1 MAAIE
6 TAALVYRYGRGVT
19 ALRGVDLAVP
29 EGSVYALL
37 GRNGAGK
44 TTLLKI
50 LTGQLLPTAGAARVL
65 GRDVR
70 AITVADRQRIG
81 YVAEGLRPPGWMT
94 VHQLEAY
101 LAPLYPSWDGKLASE
116 LRERFELGGGRRIRT
131 LSRGE
136 QMKVALL
143 CALAPM
149 PAVLLMD
156 EPFTGMDVLT
166 KDELVGGLLDSATR
180 AGTTVL
186 VASHDIAE
194 LEPLADRVGFLEEGK
209 LLLSEPLESLYGR
222 FFRVEA
228 TVASAA
234 AGAFPGDW
242 LRVERA
248 GQQLRFILRR
258 RTDADDPVGEVRR
271 SFPAATDITA
281 RPASLREI
289 FVALVGGSHQELERE
304 ALHEVA

>member
-6 TAALVYRYGRGVT
+6 TAGLVHRYGRVQ
-19 ALRGVDLAVP
+19 ALRGLDLTVP
-29 EGSVYALL
+29 DGSLYALL

-44 TTLLKI
+44 TTLLKV
-50 LTGQLLPTAGAARVL
+50 LTGQLIPTAGVTRVL
-65 GRDVR
+65 GRDTR
-70 AITVADRQRIG
+70 RLATADRQRVG
-81 YVAEGLRPPGWMT
+81 YVAEGMHPHGWMT
-94 VHQLEAY
+94 VQQLEGY
-101 LAPLYPSWDGKLASE
+101 LAPLYPSWDAQLAGE
-116 LRERFELGGGRRIRT
+116 LRERFELVGGRRIRT

-143 CALAPM
+143 CALAPV

-166 KDELVGGLLDSATR
+166 KDEIVGGLLESANR
-180 AGTTVL
+180 AGTTIL
-186 VASHDIAE
+186 ICSHDIAE
-194 LEPLADRVGFLEEGK
+194 LEPLADRVGFLERGK
-209 LLLSEPLESLYGR
+209 LVVSEPIESLYGR

-228 TVASAA
+228 TASSTAS
-234 AGAFPGDW
+234 GGLPDNW

-248 GQQLRFILRR
+248 GQQLRFILERR
-258 RTDADDPVGEVRR
+258 DAGDDPVGEVRR
-271 SFPAATDITA
+271 AFPAASEVTA

-289 FVALVGGSHQELERE
+289 FVALVGGSHPETERE